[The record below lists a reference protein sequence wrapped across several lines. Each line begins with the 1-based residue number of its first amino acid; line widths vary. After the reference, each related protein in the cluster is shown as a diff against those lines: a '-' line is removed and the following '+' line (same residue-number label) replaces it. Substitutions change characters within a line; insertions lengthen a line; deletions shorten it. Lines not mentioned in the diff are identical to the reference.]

1 MRKYPLAAIVLMVSS
16 AAYADPSFQ
25 VAADD
30 PPRAQPGVT
39 IAEPAKAAE
48 RTQAIEP
55 TTAEP
60 AKAAEPAP
68 VVETK
73 PVQISK
79 PKQRAA
85 GRESDEHKARRI
97 AEKFGVYW

>member
-25 VAADD
+25 VAADAS
-30 PPRAQPGVT
+30 RVQPGVT
-39 IAEPAKAAE
+39 IAEPAQAAE
-48 RTQAIEP
+48 PTQAIEL
-55 TTAEP
+55 TTAVP

-85 GRESDEHKARRI
+85 GRESDEHKAHRI
-97 AEKFGVYW
+97 AAKFGVYW